1 MPNTLQVDDSVVQER
16 TRTIRYKLTLTGNY
30 VQAVRLSAT
39 GEVLNLN
46 AATNPK
52 SLPQAF
58 WGKDGPSRVYP
69 LNGFGGFGVEILP
82 GTDNLHPLLKFYG
95 TTPGTELAAGAYAAG
110 VTGDLDTYFEAVGRV
125 ED

>member
-1 MPNTLQVDDSVVQER
+1 MPNTLQVDDSFTDGRVR
-16 TRTIRYKLTLTGNY
+16 LIRYKLTLTGSY

-46 AATNPK
+46 GATNPK
-52 SLPQAF
+52 SLAQAF
-58 WGKDGPSRVYP
+58 WGKDGPTRVYP
-69 LNGFGGFGVEILP
+69 LNGFGGFGVEIIQ
-82 GTDNLHPLLKFYG
+82 GTDNLHPILKFFG

-110 VTGDLDTYFEAVGRV
+110 VTGDVDTFIEAVGRV